1 MRSITRERLETERLV
16 CERLTP
22 DHAPELMTLLSDPR
36 VAKPLFASAEP
47 PSEAEMVE
55 NLGAKVAHWERFDFG
70 LWLLR
75 DRVTGEMLGRGGL
88 QHTFVG
94 GCDEVEIGWAILPA
108 RWGQG
113 LATEMARAAAGV
125 AFDDLRLGELVAF
138 TLPENIASRR
148 VMEKTGFNY
157 ERRIVHVGLPHVLY
171 RLPAP
176 TTR

>member
-1 MRSITRERLETERLV
+1 MRAVACERVETERLV

-36 VAKPLFASAEP
+36 VAKTLFASAEP

-75 DRVTGEMLGRGGL
+75 DRATGEMIGRGGL

-113 LATEMARAAAGV
+113 LATEMARAAAEV

-138 TLPENIASRR
+138 TLLDNIASRR

-176 TTR
+176 TTG